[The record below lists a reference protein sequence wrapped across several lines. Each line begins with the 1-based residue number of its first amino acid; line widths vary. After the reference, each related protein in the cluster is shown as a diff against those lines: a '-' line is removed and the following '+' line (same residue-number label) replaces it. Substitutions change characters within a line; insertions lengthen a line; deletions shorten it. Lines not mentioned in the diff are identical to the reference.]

1 MKLISVCYYLGLK
14 SWIFNIIYKLT
25 IFAILKKIMS
35 LLEIKG
41 LM

>member
-1 MKLISVCYYLGLK
+1 MRM
-14 SWIFNIIYKLT
+14 FNIIYKLT
-25 IFAILKKIMS
+25 IFAMLVQLMS